1 MNSNLATEAA
11 SEEEQQKMG
20 VMAASLALN
29 DSGDSFFFFL
39 FRLFHTKNMYLAE
52 VNIIQLN
59 KQKESLQRTAIRNA
73 AIPECLLGL

>member
-29 DSGDSFFFFL
+29 DSGDSFFFFS
-39 FRLFHTKNMYLAE
+39 FPPFPYKKYVSGR
-52 VNIIQLN
+52 
-59 KQKESLQRTAIRNA
+59 S
-73 AIPECLLGL
+73 